1 MYNDQKRIQK
11 TNQQNKMFV
20 YGLKQCVQIRE
31 RSIFFNFFR
40 LFNVSKLD
48 FNYPFPIQRT
58 MFRHSNSEDMIYSLQ
73 RKQKFAKIYD
83 EKV

>member
-1 MYNDQKRIQK
+1 MYNDQKRIKK

-31 RSIFFNFFR
+31 RSIFFDFFR

-58 MFRHSNSEDMIYSLQ
+58 MFRDTVTL
-73 RKQKFAKIYD
+73 KI
-83 EKV
+83 